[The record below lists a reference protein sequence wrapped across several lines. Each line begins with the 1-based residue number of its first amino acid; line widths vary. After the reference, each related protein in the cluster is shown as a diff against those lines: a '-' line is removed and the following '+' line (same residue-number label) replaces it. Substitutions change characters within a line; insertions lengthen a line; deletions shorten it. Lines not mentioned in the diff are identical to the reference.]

1 MADDPQIQGLAK
13 TIARLLFVNEAQ
25 FDEQRA
31 ELKEAK
37 KQTTQLERTANKIS
51 KSNEK
56 QIKELEKKLKDAEAA
71 KAETVMQKI
80 QKAFGLGGLGVD
92 EAITKSGNRIKKGE
106 LGFEAAL
113 NAYNKRIQDASDNSA
128 KAYSKVG
135 EDLAKSNKE
144 VAEGFKTA
152 FSNVGDDFSELFGS
166 AMGSQLKDAGKKVKA
181 AINIPLKLLAGLWP
195 AFKGLGGVLKNTGL
209 RLKRFGL
216 GLKNMFTGGILGKLK
231 LALFIGA
238 GILGFIAIRKFM
250 KSGFGEGIQL
260 MIHAF
265 VQGFDR
271 LRIAFLEAFGKQ
283 GKADEIRK
291 KTIAREIDEQKRL
304 GNISEDA
311 TGKNLYTQA
320 LANSEVRDYMGDAET
335 FNMSS
340 DFLGK
345 EAGLSKEDVGGIR
358 TDASEGAIDIYGA
371 LKKKEVAVD
380 YDSREM
386 TLIQKSDYA
395 TGMQEQYNVKIGYLN
410 ADGKPTTAE
419 ELAAELNMNLAEVVT
434 FVQANPDLTMGE
446 DSKIYKKGDF
456 LIKKQEDGN
465 FAFQGEAGFLNSMYE
480 NTASFFGS
488 DSDQSERLPIVGAPD
503 VKSTIDT
510 QYSLLDEEQQAQL
523 SNRIS
528 PQGISD
534 NARYEKLR
542 RNDPEFLEAVKDEYG
557 INAHFMRKDANVDQ
571 FGMVGDVPVTK
582 LLMLNEEYLRE
593 MKLYRTQLDDF
604 MTQGQVKDYG
614 NSNINTIM
622 NQGGNVTNITSGT
635 PTAQDVNNFFIPTY
649 DNGVPKY

>member
-1 MADDPQIQGLAK
+1 
-13 TIARLLFVNEAQ
+13 
-25 FDEQRA
+25 
-31 ELKEAK
+31 
-37 KQTTQLERTANKIS
+37 
-51 KSNEK
+51 
-56 QIKELEKKLKDAEAA
+56 
-71 KAETVMQKI
+71 
-80 QKAFGLGGLGVD
+80 
-92 EAITKSGNRIKKGE
+92 
-106 LGFEAAL
+106 
-113 NAYNKRIQDASDNSA
+113 
-128 KAYSKVG
+128 
-135 EDLAKSNKE
+135 
-144 VAEGFKTA
+144 
-152 FSNVGDDFSELFGS
+152 
-166 AMGSQLKDAGKKVKA
+166 
-181 AINIPLKLLAGLWP
+181 
-195 AFKGLGGVLKNTGL
+195 
-209 RLKRFGL
+209 
-216 GLKNMFTGGILGKLK
+216 
-231 LALFIGA
+231 
-238 GILGFIAIRKFM
+238 
-250 KSGFGEGIQL
+250 

-604 MTQGQVKDYG
+604 MTKGQDKDYG

>member
-13 TIARLLFVNEAQ
+13 TISRLLLVNEAQ

-56 QIKELEKKLKDAEAA
+56 QIKELEKKLKDAESA

-113 NAYNKRIQDASDNSA
+113 NAYNKRIQDASDDSA

-152 FSNVGDDFSELFGS
+152 FGNVGDDFSELFGS

-181 AINIPLKLLAGLWP
+181 AINIPLKLLKGIFP
-195 AFKGLGGVLKNTGL
+195 SFKVLGGVLKNTGL
-209 RLKRFGL
+209 RLKKFGM

-231 LALFIGA
+231 IALFVGA
-238 GILGFIAIRKFM
+238 GILGFIAIRKFI
-250 KSGFGEGIQL
+250 KSGFMEGIKL

-311 TGKNLYTQA
+311 TGKDLYTQA
-320 LANSEVRDYMGDAET
+320 LANNEVRDYMGNDET

-340 DFLGK
+340 DFVGK
-345 EAGLSKEDVGGIR
+345 EAGLSKEAVGGIR
-358 TDASEGAIDIYGA
+358 TNASEGALDIYGT
-371 LKKKEVAVD
+371 LKGRESAVD

-386 TLIQKSDYA
+386 TLSQGIDWYA
-395 TGMQEQYNVKIGYLN
+395 GLQEQYNVKIGYLN
-410 ADGKPTTAE
+410 AEGKPTTAE
-419 ELAAELNMNLAEVVT
+419 ELAADLNMNLAEVVT
-434 FVQANPDLTMGE
+434 FVQANPDLEMGE
-446 DSKIYKKGDF
+446 DNKIYKKGDF

-480 NTASFFGS
+480 NSASFFGS
-488 DSDQSERLPIVGAPD
+488 DSDQSERIPIIGAPD

-510 QYSLLDEEQQAQL
+510 QYSLLDEEQQEQL
-523 SNRIS
+523 RNTIS
-528 PQGISD
+528 PQGVSD
-534 NARYEKLR
+534 TARYEKLR

-557 INAHFMRKDANVDQ
+557 INAHFLRKDANVDQ

-582 LLMLNEEYLRE
+582 LLMLNEQYLRE

-604 MTQGQVKDYG
+604 MSQGQVKDYG

-622 NQGGNVTNITSGT
+622 NQGGNVTNISSGT
-635 PTAQDVNNFFIPTY
+635 PTAQDVNNFFMPRH

>member
-209 RLKRFGL
+209 RLKKFGMN
-216 GLKNMFTGGILGKLK
+216 LKNAFSLK
-231 LALFIGA
+231 NLKIALFIGA
-238 GILGFIAIRKFM
+238 GILGFIAIRKFIKSDFM
-250 KSGFGEGIQL
+250 KGIGL

-271 LRIAFLEAFGKQ
+271 LRISFLEAFGKQ

-291 KTIAREIDEQKRL
+291 KTVAREIEQQKKL

-311 TGKNLYTQA
+311 TGKDLYNQA
-320 LANSEVRDYMGDAET
+320 LANNEVRDYMGNDDT

-340 DFLGK
+340 DFVGK
-345 EAGLSKEDVGGIR
+345 EAGLSKDDVGGIR
-358 TDASEGAIDIYGA
+358 TEASEGAIDIYGA
-371 LKKKEVAVD
+371 LKKKEAAVD
-380 YDSREM
+380 YDTREM
-386 TLIQKSDYA
+386 TLLQKADYTA
-395 TGMQEQYNVKIGYLN
+395 GLSEQYNVKIGYLN
-410 ADGKPTTAE
+410 AEGKPTTAE

-446 DSKIYKKGDF
+446 NNKIYKNQDF

-465 FAFQGEAGFLNSMYE
+465 FAFQGAAGVLNQMVVA
-480 NTASFFGS
+480 TASLLGS
-488 DSDQSERLPIVGAPD
+488 DSDQSERIPTVGAPD

-510 QYSLLDEEQQAQL
+510 QYSLLDEQQQAQL
-523 SNRIS
+523 SNNIS
-528 PQGISD
+528 PQGVLD

-582 LLMLNEEYLRE
+582 LLMLNEQYLRE

>member
-13 TIARLLFVNEAQ
+13 TISRLLLVNEAQ

-113 NAYNKRIQDASDNSA
+113 NAYNKRIQDASDDSA

-181 AINIPLKLLAGLWP
+181 AINIPFKLLMGLWP

-209 RLKRFGL
+209 RLKKFGMN
-216 GLKNMFTGGILGKLK
+216 LKNAFSLK
-231 LALFIGA
+231 NLKIALFIGA
-238 GILGFIAIRKFM
+238 GILGFIAIRKFI
-250 KSGFGEGIQL
+250 KSDFGKGIGL

-291 KTIAREIDEQKRL
+291 KTVAREIEQQKKL

-311 TGKNLYTQA
+311 TGKDLYNQA
-320 LANSEVRDYMGDAET
+320 LANSEVRDYMGNDET

-340 DFLGK
+340 DFVGK
-345 EAGLSKEDVGGIR
+345 EAGLSKDDVGGIR
-358 TDASEGAIDIYGA
+358 TEASEGAIDIYGA
-371 LKKKEVAVD
+371 LKKKEAAVD

-386 TLIQKSDYA
+386 TLLQKADYA
-395 TGMQEQYNVKIGYLN
+395 AGLSEQYNVKIGYLN
-410 ADGKPTTAE
+410 AEGKPTTAE

-446 DSKIYKKGDF
+446 NNKIYKNQDF

-465 FAFQGEAGFLNSMYE
+465 FAFQGGAGVLNQVAVAA
-480 NTASFFGS
+480 ASLLGS
-488 DSDQSERLPIVGAPD
+488 DSDQSERIPTVGAPD

-510 QYSLLDEEQQAQL
+510 QYSLLDEQQQAQL
-523 SNRIS
+523 SNNIS
-528 PQGISD
+528 PQGVVD
-534 NARYEKLR
+534 TARYEKLR
-542 RNDPEFLEAVKDEYG
+542 RTDPEFLEAVKNEYG

-582 LLMLNEEYLRE
+582 LLMLNEQYLRE

-604 MTQGQVKDYG
+604 MSQGQVKDYG

-622 NQGGNVTNITSGT
+622 NQGGNVTNISSGT
-635 PTAQDVNNFFIPTY
+635 PTAQDVNNFFMPTH

>member
-13 TIARLLFVNEAQ
+13 TISRLLLVNEAQ

-113 NAYNKRIQDASDNSA
+113 NAYNKRIQDASDDSA

-181 AINIPLKLLAGLWP
+181 AINIPFKLLMGLWP

-209 RLKRFGL
+209 RLKKFGMN
-216 GLKNMFTGGILGKLK
+216 LKNAFSLK
-231 LALFIGA
+231 NLKIALFIGA
-238 GILGFIAIRKFM
+238 GILGFIAIRKFI
-250 KSGFGEGIQL
+250 KSDFGKGIGL

-291 KTIAREIDEQKRL
+291 KTVAREIEQQKKL

-311 TGKNLYTQA
+311 TGKDLYNQA
-320 LANSEVRDYMGDAET
+320 LANSEVRDYMGNDET

-340 DFLGK
+340 DFVGK
-345 EAGLSKEDVGGIR
+345 EAGLSKDDVGGIR
-358 TDASEGAIDIYGA
+358 TEASEGAIDIYGA
-371 LKKKEVAVD
+371 LKKKEAAVD

-386 TLIQKSDYA
+386 TLLQKADYA
-395 TGMQEQYNVKIGYLN
+395 AGLSEQYNVKIGYLN
-410 ADGKPTTAE
+410 AEGKPTTAE

-446 DSKIYKKGDF
+446 NNKIYKNQDF

-465 FAFQGEAGFLNSMYE
+465 FAFQGGAGVLNQVAVAA
-480 NTASFFGS
+480 ASLLGS
-488 DSDQSERLPIVGAPD
+488 DSDQSERIPTVGAPD
-503 VKSTIDT
+503 VKSTVDT
-510 QYSLLDEEQQAQL
+510 QYSLLDEQQQAQL
-523 SNRIS
+523 SNNIS
-528 PQGISD
+528 PQGVVD
-534 NARYEKLR
+534 TARYEKLR
-542 RNDPEFLEAVKDEYG
+542 RTDPEFLEAVKNEYG

-582 LLMLNEEYLRE
+582 LLMLNEQYLRE

-604 MTQGQVKDYG
+604 MSQGQVKDYG

-622 NQGGNVTNITSGT
+622 NQGGNVTNISSGT
-635 PTAQDVNNFFIPTY
+635 PTAQDVNNFFMPTH